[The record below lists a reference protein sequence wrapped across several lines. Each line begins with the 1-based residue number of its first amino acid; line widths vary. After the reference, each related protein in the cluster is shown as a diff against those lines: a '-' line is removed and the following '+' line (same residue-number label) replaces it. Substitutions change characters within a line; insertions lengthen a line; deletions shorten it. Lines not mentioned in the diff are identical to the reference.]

1 MRWWSL
7 VLLVACGSSEP
18 VDPTPRPDADVLRF
32 DASMLNPT
40 PDAGGRIPLDGGT
53 ESDAGPETPR
63 WMCNLGR
70 PGTTLGGVV
79 TSYPNIEVRSEPRFR
94 ARAVGYSVK
103 RDSRGPLLLVLLEI
117 ENVTSESYCGL
128 IPESYLDY
136 VERYAAAY
144 ALLLR
149 GGLGVDPEVAAILEG
164 AREAIVAR
172 IVREAPEL
180 EASPPVHAA
189 LRGWIHLVEGMSLDW
204 IERRELPRERLIEV
218 FMAALWSIAEA
229 ALGDLALAGAASAR
243 T

>member
-1 MRWWSL
+1 VARARKNASKAGDRRREQL
-7 VLLVACGSSEP
+7 LELGLRLFSDRSFADISIDDIAAAAGISRGLLYHYFRSKRGFYTESVRYAADQLVASTDTPATLEP
-18 VDPTPRPDADVLRF
+18 EARMR
-32 DASMLNPT
+32 
-40 PDAGGRIPLDGGT
+40 AGL
-53 ESDAGPETPR
+53 A
-63 WMCNLGR
+63 
-70 PGTTLGGVV
+70 
-79 TSYPNIEVRSEPRFR
+79 
-94 ARAVGYSVK
+94 A
-103 RDSRGPLLLVLLEI
+103 
-117 ENVTSESYCGL
+117 
-128 IPESYLDY
+128 YLDY

-218 FMAALWSIAEA
+218 LMAALWSVAEA
-229 ALGDLALAGAASAR
+229 ALGADLLGVASR
-243 T
+243 DT